1 LFIEANYRGTI
12 KVFVTPPPPLP
23 SPFMVLQID
32 IGYKHDVL
40 ICFGGI
46 AKSFENLKYV
56 KTPHESIVDYVLAMF
71 SRMGLLQT

>member
-12 KVFVTPPPPLP
+12 KVFVIP
-23 SPFMVLQID
+23 PFMVLQID

-46 AKSFENLKYV
+46 AKSFENLEYV
-56 KTPHESIVDYVLAMF
+56 KTPHESIVDYVLTMF